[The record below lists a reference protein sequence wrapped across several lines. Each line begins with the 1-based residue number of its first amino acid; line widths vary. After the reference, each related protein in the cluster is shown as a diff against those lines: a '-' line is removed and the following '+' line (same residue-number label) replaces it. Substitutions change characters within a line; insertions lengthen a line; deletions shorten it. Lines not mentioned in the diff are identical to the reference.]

1 MDIPEPKEFAPWI
14 ADALRATLSEAE
26 HQYSFELRQTTPI
39 ITVTLDKNR
48 LAEAILE
55 LRSFAVSDETTI
67 HTARTFEVLLKDES
81 QLPRFRLRLREGS
94 FSVSDQENALTYKIA
109 SPSDAYL
116 LFILMRV
123 AANGKVNRIFGTV
136 GLYRLRERSEAGET
150 TDALDA
156 LRQLFSRFLT
166 LQISSEQDQPVLQ
179 QQGFATS
186 FLFHLSYN
194 LDAALVPQRQFDEL
208 TRSGRISNVRKSS
221 FGTLDPPRRRYI
233 SDLVNYY
240 QLGVAGDNAFSV
252 YLSYY
257 HVAEHFFEEVFN
269 DDLVERIKQRLTRP
283 EFSYKRK
290 SDINSLIKEIS
301 RRIQIRSESISFN
314 EGEALRLTLNR
325 YLDIHA
331 LRDNLIAYDS
341 SLLTF
346 YETEKVAFAKAD
358 EVDLTEADR
367 NTMIKQLANRI
378 YKVRNAIVHSKE
390 SEKAR
395 YVPFRDDRTLL
406 REIPLLRFV
415 AEQIII
421 GSSDVA

>member
-1 MDIPEPKEFAPWI
+1 
-14 ADALRATLSEAE
+14 
-26 HQYSFELRQTTPI
+26 
-39 ITVTLDKNR
+39 
-48 LAEAILE
+48 
-55 LRSFAVSDETTI
+55 
-67 HTARTFEVLLKDES
+67 
-81 QLPRFRLRLREGS
+81 
-94 FSVSDQENALTYKIA
+94 
-109 SPSDAYL
+109 
-116 LFILMRV
+116 
-123 AANGKVNRIFGTV
+123 
-136 GLYRLRERSEAGET
+136 
-150 TDALDA
+150 
-156 LRQLFSRFLT
+156 
-166 LQISSEQDQPVLQ
+166 
-179 QQGFATS
+179 
-186 FLFHLSYN
+186 
-194 LDAALVPQRQFDEL
+194 
-208 TRSGRISNVRKSS
+208 
-221 FGTLDPPRRRYI
+221 
-233 SDLVNYY
+233 
-240 QLGVAGDNAFSV
+240 
-252 YLSYY
+252 
-257 HVAEHFFEEVFN
+257 
-269 DDLVERIKQRLTRP
+269 VERIKQRLTRP

>member
-194 LDAALVPQRQFDEL
+194 LDAALV
-208 TRSGRISNVRKSS
+208 
-221 FGTLDPPRRRYI
+221 RRA
-233 SDLVNYY
+233 D
-240 QLGVAGDNAFSV
+240 A
-252 YLSYY
+252 
-257 HVAEHFFEEVFN
+257 
-269 DDLVERIKQRLTRP
+269 
-283 EFSYKRK
+283 
-290 SDINSLIKEIS
+290 
-301 RRIQIRSESISFN
+301 IRS
-314 EGEALRLTLNR
+314 
-325 YLDIHA
+325 H
-331 LRDNLIAYDS
+331 
-341 SLLTF
+341 
-346 YETEKVAFAKAD
+346 K
-358 EVDLTEADR
+358 
-367 NTMIKQLANRI
+367 
-378 YKVRNAIVHSKE
+378 
-390 SEKAR
+390 
-395 YVPFRDDRTLL
+395 
-406 REIPLLRFV
+406 
-415 AEQIII
+415 
-421 GSSDVA
+421 